1 MVTVDLT
8 ALLETMVLWN
18 GMEWDCDNWIIET
31 NGTNWTDW
39 QKFNIPFG
47 YLLLTISLTIDK
59 QMIILVKE
67 ILTI

>member
-31 NGTNWTDW
+31 NGTNCTDW
-39 QKFNIPFG
+39 AEG
-47 YLLLTISLTIDK
+47 IDGADR
-59 QMIILVKE
+59 
-67 ILTI
+67 T